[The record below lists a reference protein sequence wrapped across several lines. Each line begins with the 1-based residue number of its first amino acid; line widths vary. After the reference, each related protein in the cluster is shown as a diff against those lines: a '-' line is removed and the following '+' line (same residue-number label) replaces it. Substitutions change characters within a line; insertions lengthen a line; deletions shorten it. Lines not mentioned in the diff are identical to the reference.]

1 MKNTTNNII
10 RKAAVILT
18 LMITTAN
25 FAHAGNPVAKTT
37 NTASKQVNPNFDP
50 NKKLVNVHTEP
61 LINRDRQ
68 AGESFLNRNREPLIN
83 RKYVP
88 KKYTKA
94 QYYK

>member
-10 RKAAVILT
+10 RTAAVILT

-50 NKKLVNVHTEP
+50 NKKTGECAHRA
-61 LINRDRQ
+61 INQPRQ
-68 AGESFLNRNREPLIN
+68 TSR
-83 RKYVP
+83 
-88 KKYTKA
+88 
-94 QYYK
+94 

>member
-1 MKNTTNNII
+1 MKNTTNII
-10 RKAAVILT
+10 RTAAVILT
-18 LMITTAN
+18 LIITTAN
-25 FAHAGNPVAKTT
+25 FAQAGAPKA
-37 NTASKQVNPNFDP
+37 NTASSSSKQLNPNFDP
-50 NKKLVNVHTEP
+50 NKKLVNVRTEP

-68 AGESFLNRNREPLIN
+68 PGESFLNRNREPLIN